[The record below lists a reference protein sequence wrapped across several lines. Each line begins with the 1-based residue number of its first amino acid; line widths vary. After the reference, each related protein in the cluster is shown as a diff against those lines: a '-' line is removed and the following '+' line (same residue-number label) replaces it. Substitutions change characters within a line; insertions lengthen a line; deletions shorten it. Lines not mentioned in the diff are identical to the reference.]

1 MGDITAVLFDW
12 GGVFTNP
19 PLVAL
24 REIEKTLGYAHRQ
37 LVDWLFY
44 SGMSPDP
51 GGVSVEGDFHLLEKG
66 AIAIEEF
73 HTRVLARSAEYLG
86 DPMTEETY
94 ASLCELFV
102 TNPGIDTVHWVM
114 LERARRLRRD
124 GYRTAI
130 VTNQIASWR
139 ELWRTSVP
147 LEDFDVIVD
156 SCEVGMRKPE
166 PAILQLAC
174 DRLGVRPEQA
184 VLLDDS
190 LRNIAGARA
199 FGMAAIHVQDPLQAI
214 AELDAMLYSS
224 SSSDSRS
231 IA

>member
-1 MGDITAVLFDW
+1 MGEIRAVLFDW

-19 PLVAL
+19 PLVAM

-37 LVDWLFY
+37 MVEWLFY
-44 SGMSPDP
+44 SGMSPD
-51 GGVSVEGDFHLLEKG
+51 GENIEGDFHLLEKD
-66 AIAIEEF
+66 AISIEEF
-73 HTRVLARSAEYLG
+73 HTRVLARSADHLG

-139 ELWRTSVP
+139 EFWRSSVP

-156 SCEVGMRKPE
+156 SCVVGMRKPE
-166 PAILQLAC
+166 PAIMQLAC
-174 DRLGVRPEQA
+174 DQLGVQPEEA

-190 LRNIAGARA
+190 VRNIAGARA
-199 FGMAAIHVQDPLQAI
+199 FGLAAIHVQDPVQAI
-214 AELDAMLYSS
+214 AELDALLYSS

>member
-1 MGDITAVLFDW
+1 VGEIRAVLFDW

-19 PLVAL
+19 PLVAM

-37 LVDWLFY
+37 MVEWLFY
-44 SGMSPDP
+44 SGMSPD
-51 GGVSVEGDFHLLEKG
+51 GENIEGDFHLLEKD
-66 AIAIEEF
+66 AISIEEF
-73 HTRVLARSAEYLG
+73 HTRVLARSADHLG

-139 ELWRTSVP
+139 EFWRSSVP
-147 LEDFDVIVD
+147 LQDFDVIVD
-156 SCEVGMRKPE
+156 SCVVGMRKPE
-166 PAILQLAC
+166 PAIMQLAC
-174 DRLGVRPEQA
+174 DQLGVQPEEA

-190 LRNIAGARA
+190 VRNIAGARA
-199 FGMAAIHVQDPLQAI
+199 FGLAAIHVQDPVQAI
-214 AELDAMLYSS
+214 AELDALLYSS

>member
-1 MGDITAVLFDW
+1 VGEIRAVLFDW

-19 PLVAL
+19 PLVAM
-24 REIEKTLGYAHRQ
+24 REIEKALGYAHRQ
-37 LVDWLFY
+37 MVEWLFY
-44 SGMSPDP
+44 SGMSPD
-51 GGVSVEGDFHLLEKG
+51 GENIEGDFHLLEKG
-66 AIAIEEF
+66 AISIEEF
-73 HTRVLARSAEYLG
+73 HTRVLARSADYLG

-139 ELWRTSVP
+139 EFWRSSVP

-156 SCEVGMRKPE
+156 SCVVGMRKPE
-166 PAILQLAC
+166 PAIMQLAC
-174 DRLGVRPEQA
+174 DQLGVQPEEA

-190 LRNIAGARA
+190 VRNIAGARA
-199 FGMAAIHVQDPLQAI
+199 FGLAAIHVQDPVQAI
-214 AELDAMLYSS
+214 AELDALLYSS
-224 SSSDSRS
+224 SSNDSRS

>member
-1 MGDITAVLFDW
+1 MGEIRAVLFDW

-19 PLVAL
+19 PLVAM

-37 LVDWLFY
+37 MVEWLFY
-44 SGMSPDP
+44 SGMSPD
-51 GGVSVEGDFHLLEKG
+51 GENIEGDFHLLEKD
-66 AIAIEEF
+66 AISIEEF
-73 HTRVLARSAEYLG
+73 HTRVLARSADHLG

-139 ELWRTSVP
+139 EFWRSSVP
-147 LEDFDVIVD
+147 LQDFDVIVD
-156 SCEVGMRKPE
+156 SCVVGMRKPE
-166 PAILQLAC
+166 PAIMQLAC
-174 DRLGVRPEQA
+174 DQLGVQPEEA

-190 LRNIAGARA
+190 VRNIAGARA
-199 FGMAAIHVQDPLQAI
+199 FGLAAIHVQDPVQAI
-214 AELDAMLYSS
+214 AELDALLYSS